1 MQSSEPNEIKPPQLR
16 SDRRVVLIG
25 SMGVYG
31 KMVDIAKML
40 SEHGVNVI
48 IPEAESSLIHQL
60 SLFDFE
66 EFKRN
71 VSFAYLRKIR
81 DPKTYAVLAINL
93 DQHKILNYI
102 GPNTFA
108 ELAVAFAQSKKM
120 YIFQSVPDAYADEL
134 SAWKTIN
141 LLGDLTKLIEDFRR
155 DCMVEDSQLRFPG
168 L

>member
-1 MQSSEPNEIKPPQLR
+1 
-16 SDRRVVLIG
+16 
-25 SMGVYG
+25 
-31 KMVDIAKML
+31 MVDIAKML

-108 ELAVAFAQSKKM
+108 ELAVAFAQSKKCIYFNQSQM
-120 YIFQSVPDAYADEL
+120 LTPMNFQ
-134 SAWKTIN
+134 
-141 LLGDLTKLIEDFRR
+141 LGK
-155 DCMVEDSQLRFPG
+155 P
-168 L
+168 

>member
-1 MQSSEPNEIKPPQLR
+1 MQSKEQSNSTPPQLR
-16 SDRRVVLIG
+16 SDRRIVLIG

-31 KMVDIAKML
+31 KMLDIASVL
-40 SEHGVNVI
+40 ASHGVNAIV
-48 IPEAESSLIHQL
+48 PEAENNVVHQL

-71 VSFAYLRKIR
+71 VSFSYLRKIR

-93 DQHKILNYI
+93 DQHRILNYI

-120 YIFQSVPDAYADEL
+120 YILQSIPEAYSDEL
-134 SAWKTIN
+134 SAWKAIS
-141 LLGDLTKLIEDFRR
+141 LLGDLSRLIDDFRR